1 MTNDSAW
8 PRRFDLNLLAL
19 FDAIHRTG
27 SLTAAGQRLGLS
39 QPAVSHGLARL
50 RAQYGDPLFVRI
62 QRGVAPTPLADG
74 LAAPVAQALA
84 LLRGTLSPSAFDPT
98 QAKRVFRV
106 AMSDIGERF
115 FLPRLLALLAR
126 EAPGSV
132 VQTLSVGTRELLDGL
147 ADGNIDLAVGFSPA
161 LGKQVHQQRLFTEEF
176 VYVMRAGHPALAQP
190 LTLATLRTL
199 RHVVAS
205 PPGTEHLSAVEKVL
219 TSPRVRADIAL
230 RVQSFLSIGPIVA
243 ETDLVAPVPSNLAP
257 LLIARSL
264 DLASC
269 APPIRFP
276 SFDICSYWHARM
288 HREPASVWLRGVF
301 WRQFGQSG
309 GPAPGS

>member
-1 MTNDSAW
+1 M
-8 PRRFDLNLLAL
+8 
-19 FDAIHRTG
+19 
-27 SLTAAGQRLGLS
+27 
-39 QPAVSHGLARL
+39 
-50 RAQYGDPLFVRI
+50 
-62 QRGVAPTPLADG
+62 
-74 LAAPVAQALA
+74 
-84 LLRGTLSPSAFDPT
+84 
-98 QAKRVFRV
+98 
-106 AMSDIGERF
+106 
-115 FLPRLLALLAR
+115 
-126 EAPGSV
+126 
-132 VQTLSVGTRELLDGL
+132 
-147 ADGNIDLAVGFSPA
+147 
-161 LGKQVHQQRLFTEEF
+161 HQQRLFTEEF

-190 LTLATLRTL
+190 LTLTTLRTL

-276 SFDICSYWHARM
+276 RFEICSYWHARM
-288 HREPASVWLRGVF
+288 HQDPATVWLRGVF
-301 WRQFGQSG
+301 WRLFGQETI
-309 GPAPGS
+309 PPVA